1 LERVKVV
8 QSTEVFNYFRIFEL
22 NQSFMLNKNKVLR
35 TLENL
40 PETFSIEEIIDQ
52 LVLIQ
57 KIEVGME
64 QAKNNETIS
73 TEEAKSRLNKWLK

>member
-1 LERVKVV
+1 
-8 QSTEVFNYFRIFEL
+8 
-22 NQSFMLNKNKVLR
+22 MLNKNKVLQ

-52 LVLIQ
+52 LVLLQ
-57 KIEVGME
+57 KIELGLE
-64 QAKNNETIS
+64 QAINNDTVS

>member
-1 LERVKVV
+1 
-8 QSTEVFNYFRIFEL
+8 
-22 NQSFMLNKNKVLR
+22 MLNKNKVLR

-52 LVLIQ
+52 LVLLQ
-57 KIEVGME
+57 KIELGLE
-64 QAKNNETIS
+64 QAINNETVS